1 LSCPPESIILSAD
14 PVRLP
19 QVFSNL
25 LNYSAKYSGSGARIT
40 VTAEQQCDDLVVKVK
55 DTGIGIPTDMLGK
68 VFDLFT
74 QINPSLEPA
83 QRGLGLGLTLVKQL
97 VSMHG
102 GTVEA
107 RREGAGKG
115 AEFVVRLPF
124 NSASAHEDG
133 QSVLIAEV
141 IVTSSVRH
149 RIVVPDDR
157 DAAKSLSALLCMMGY
172 DVHVAFDGPE
182 NRCGS
187 RR

>member
-1 LSCPPESIILSAD
+1 M
-14 PVRLP
+14 RLA

-25 LNYSAKYSGSGARIT
+25 LNYSGSGTRIT
-40 VTAEQQCDDLVVKVK
+40 VTAEQQVDDLVVKVK
-55 DTGIGIPTDMLGK
+55 DTGIGTPTEMLGK

-97 VSMHG
+97 VTMHG

-115 AEFVVRLPF
+115 AECVVRLPL

-133 QSVLIAEV
+133 QSALIAEV
-141 IVTSSVRH
+141 SDSGRG
-149 RIVVPDDR
+149 DNR
-157 DAAKSLSALLCMMGY
+157 DAAKSLS
-172 DVHVAFDGPE
+172 
-182 NRCGS
+182 RCCA
-187 RR
+187 